1 MKLVVALASG
11 SPYSWSLEPQILLW
25 VAVLGGAYA
34 RRLRQLKRSGERP
47 TKRPLEVYLRAASFY
62 AGLAIFA
69 LAFVSP
75 VDRLGEQRLFC
86 VHMAQ
91 HLMIADFAPILL
103 LLGLSRPIMR
113 PLVRRLRPIEQSLGI
128 VAHPLT
134 ALVLLLVVMWA
145 WHIAP
150 AYELTLH
157 HVWAHD
163 LEHASFFIA
172 GTAFWW
178 YVIEPVPPRHR
189 LRGMA
194 MVGYI
199 TGAKLALAAL
209 GVVLAFSPSAFYETY
224 REAPRTW
231 GLTPLED
238 LNIGGLVMM
247 IEQTIVLVSFFAI
260 LFVRM
265 LDQSERDEQ
274 RRERFELQR

>member
-1 MKLVVALASG
+1 VALASG

-25 VAVLGGAYA
+25 VAVLGGAYGW
-34 RRLRQLKRSGERP
+34 RLRQLKRSGERP

-163 LEHASFFIA
+163 LEHVSFFIA

-224 REAPRTW
+224 REAPRIW

>member
-1 MKLVVALASG
+1 VALASG
-11 SPYSWSLEPQILLW
+11 SPYSWSLEPQILAW
-25 VAVLGGAYA
+25 AAVVGGAYGW
-34 RRLRQLKRSGERP
+34 RLRQLQRGGERWAR
-47 TKRPLEVYLRAASFY
+47 RPLHVFLRAASFY
-62 AGLAIFA
+62 AGLAVLA
-69 LAFVSP
+69 LAFISP

-86 VHMAQ
+86 MHMVQ
-91 HLMIADFAPILL
+91 HLMIADIAPILL

-113 PLVRRLRPIEQSLGI
+113 PLVRRVRPIEQSLGI
-128 VAHPLT
+128 MAHPLT
-134 ALVLLLVVMWA
+134 ALLFLLTVMWA
-145 WHIAP
+145 WHIAA

-157 HVWAHD
+157 HVWAHE

-209 GVVLAFSPSAFYETY
+209 GVVLAFSPTAFYSTY
-224 REAPRTW
+224 RDAPRTW

-265 LDQSERDEQ
+265 LEQSERDQQ
-274 RRERFELQR
+274 RRERFEARPG